1 MSKEQKALDRLVS
14 RPTDY
19 EWRELESL
27 MTSFGYRLEKAGGGS
42 SRKFIH
48 NETKA
53 VFMIHEPHPRK
64 VLKLYQTKNA
74 IDFLKQEK
82 HIK

>member
-1 MSKEQKALDRLVS
+1 MSKEQKAIDRLLS

-19 EWRELESL
+19 EWRELEGL
-27 MTSFGYRLEKAGGGS
+27 MASFGYRLEKAGGSG
-42 SRKFIH
+42 RKFIH

-53 VFMIHEPHPRK
+53 LFMIHEPHPRK
-64 VLKLYQTKNA
+64 VLKHYQTKDA
-74 IDFLKQEK
+74 IDFRKQEK

>member
-1 MSKEQKALDRLVS
+1 MSKAQKATDRLS
-14 RPTDY
+14 ARPTDY

-27 MTSFGYRLEKAGGGS
+27 MTSFGYRLEKGGGS
-42 SRKFIH
+42 GRKFIH
-48 NETKA
+48 KDTK
-53 VFMIHEPHPRK
+53 VIFMIHEPHPSK
-64 VLKLYQTKNA
+64 VLKRYAIKNA